1 MLFFYILYWTC
12 VGLLVYSYIVY
23 PLIIRLLHRFF
34 KPNDL
39 WFEKNEAFPPV
50 AVLMAAHN
58 EAGVIAQKIRSVE
71 ESAAQIPNLNFTFW
85 IGSDNSSDDTNA
97 IVIELQKEF
106 SNLHFFPFQERQGKP
121 SIINQL
127 AAKAV
132 DLNGSAIF
140 ILTDAN
146 VFFSENTIYQLVKHF
161 KNDKIAIV
169 ESNVVG
175 IGIQEKG
182 ISKTEKSY
190 VLGETR
196 HKYYE
201 GLIFK
206 VFSGPMGG
214 CFAIRSDYFTPV
226 PKHHLVDDFYITMA
240 AIEKGAQ
247 AIVEPE
253 ATCYEG
259 ISHSI
264 VEEIRRKSRIGV
276 GNFQNLF
283 RFKWLWLKFPFTGI
297 SIVFFSHKII
307 RWLGCI
313 FILLSYLAL
322 IPLFGESLIYKGLW
336 AFHTVLMF
344 VIPILYFMLEKRN
357 IHINILRTITYFFAA
372 NLAMF
377 KGLIRFFKG
386 GNSSIWQPTMRTG
399 STGFNP

>member
-1 MLFFYILYWTC
+1 MLFFCILYWVC
-12 VGLLVYSYIVY
+12 VGLLVYSYIAY

-34 KPNDL
+34 KPNSLCYKKEDD
-39 WFEKNEAFPPV
+39 FPAV

-58 EAGVIAQKIRSVE
+58 EAAVIAKKIRSVQ

-85 IGSDNSSDDTNA
+85 IGSDNSSDQTNE
-97 IVIELQKEF
+97 IVSELQKEF
-106 SNLHFFPFQERQGKP
+106 SNIHFFPFSERQGKP

-127 AAKAV
+127 AEKANV
-132 DLNGSAIF
+132 WNSSAIF

-146 VFFSENTIYQLVKHF
+146 VFFSENTVYQLIKHF
-161 KNDKIAIV
+161 KNDKIKIV
-169 ESNVVG
+169 ESNVSG
-175 IGIQEKG
+175 IGTQDKG

-201 GLIFK
+201 GLIFN

-226 PKHHLVDDFYITMA
+226 PTHHLVDDFYITMA
-240 AIEKGAQ
+240 AFEKGAKG
-247 AIVEPE
+247 IVEPE
-253 ATCYEG
+253 AICYEG

-264 VEEIRRKSRIGV
+264 LEEIRRKSRIGV

-297 SIVFFSHKII
+297 SIVLFSHKII
-307 RWLGCI
+307 RWLGCL
-313 FILLSYLAL
+313 FILFSYLAL
-322 IPLFGESLIYKGLW
+322 VPLFGESLIYKGLW
-336 AFHTVLMF
+336 AFHTLLMF
-344 VIPILYFMLEKRN
+344 VIPILYFQLEKIN
-357 IHINILRTITYFFAA
+357 IHINIFRVITYFFAA

-377 KGLIRFFKG
+377 KGLVRFIEGEK
-386 GNSSIWQPTMRTG
+386 SSIWQPTMRNNNTEIH
-399 STGFNP
+399 